1 MDSPFFASP
10 PRRIT
15 RFDRRLAT
23 ILEQAT
29 SIFSEKGYAG
39 ASMRDLSRV
48 SGMSLAGLY
57 YYFESK
63 EKLLYLIQKNLFT
76 SVFEQLQERL
86 KDVSGAEDRMRVFI
100 LNHVEF
106 FLSRPK
112 AMKLLAQE
120 NEALASE
127 SVADIAELKLK
138 YYRHGA
144 DLADALWRK
153 KKLAGNS
160 RTAVMSLFG
169 TINSLHTWYDPGADP
184 DPCTLAGE
192 ITGMFFQG
200 LDFYRPRNGTKRGRH
215 VARDLSAR

>member
-1 MDSPFFASP
+1 
-10 PRRIT
+10 
-15 RFDRRLAT
+15 
-23 ILEQAT
+23 
-29 SIFSEKGYAG
+29 
-39 ASMRDLSRV
+39 MRDLSRV
-48 SGMSLAGLY
+48 SGLSLAGLY

-63 EKLLYLIQKNLFT
+63 EKLFNLIQKDLFT
-76 SVFEQLQERL
+76 SVMEQLQERL

-106 FLSRPK
+106 FLSRPR

-120 NEALASE
+120 NEAALASE

-144 DLADALWRK
+144 DLADALWRE

-169 TINSLHTWYDPGADP
+169 TMNSLHTWYAPDADP
-184 DPCTLAGE
+184 DPCALAGE

-200 LDFYRPRNGTKRGRH
+200 LAFYRARNGTKRGRP
-215 VARDLSAR
+215 VPRDLPAR